1 MSKLM
6 QQITVKDNKT
16 QREIIYT
23 NNNEKGLWYQVDSNN
38 KTISITQLSEGQNM
52 IIAYLFDYSIID
64 VKWK

>member
-1 MSKLM
+1 M